1 METLPTDNVT
11 AKAMPAVDTNIRG
24 PFGSAVQ
31 GPIPDVPEP
40 AFGSE
45 VAAQDG
51 PRVPGAAA
59 FTDTGAGARADRAM
73 REDPSI
79 LGSSILGSTLVSTG
93 AAITTWDTTR
103 LIKRLGRPT
112 FDDDTPI
119 SQHEAFEQVDIVLT
133 DDEREYVQKVGKGIK
148 SFQWAMEQVHD
159 RRMAASVMG
168 DHEVVGIAT
177 GFIDP
182 LWLVVPSSPALTPA
196 PRARSGRAPARRAW
210 AGRRCCRA

>member
-1 METLPTDNVT
+1 METLPTLNVT
-11 AKAMPAVDTNIRG
+11 AKALPAVDTNIRG

-51 PRVPGAAA
+51 PSVPGAAA
-59 FTDTGAGARADRAM
+59 FTDTGAGARAGRAM
-73 REDPSI
+73 WED
-79 LGSSILGSTLVSTG
+79 SSILVGIG
-93 AAITTWDTTR
+93 AAMTTWDTTR

-112 FDDDTPI
+112 FDEDTPI
-119 SQHEAFEQVDIVLT
+119 NQYEAFEQVDIVLT
-133 DDEREYVQKVGKGIK
+133 DDEREYVQEVGKGIK

-182 LWLVVPSSPALTPA
+182 MWLVLPPALSLGKA
-196 PRARSGRAPARRAW
+196 SKLADLPARP
-210 AGRRCCRA
+210 